1 MSATAAK
8 RRAATALLLAA
19 ALGGTVTGAASGS
32 GGTAASRCP
41 VSKPTARPRPHF
53 NLGTSRIAVAL
64 PPHATFVAVPEGQPG
79 GAFRQAN
86 GWIRT
91 KVGWWAASG
100 APRVTG
106 RRIDGPAR
114 PLRADVGPLSHAV
127 PGGDFY
133 PSYLFF
139 PSGGCWRLT
148 AVSGAA
154 RLAAV
159 VRVVEP

>member
-1 MSATAAK
+1 MSATAAN

-19 ALGGTVTGAASGS
+19 ALASTVAGPASAG

-41 VSKPTARPRPHF
+41 VSTPTARPRPHF
-53 NLGTSRIAVAL
+53 NFGTSRIAVAL
-64 PPHATFVAVPEGQPG
+64 PPRATFVAVPEGRPG
-79 GAFRQAN
+79 AASRQAN

-100 APRVTG
+100 APRITG
-106 RRIDGPAR
+106 HRIDGPAR

-139 PSGGCWRLT
+139 SSGGCWRLT
-148 AVSGAA
+148 AVAGVA